1 VSENST
7 TEFPSQAIFAEA
19 CRLAELK
26 IRTFPVGGNRKPLGP
41 FGYNIASAN
50 PEKLQAW
57 FLGTDARLALRPSDA
72 QWVVFNV
79 PVSEVN
85 SQVVRELPRTRTVRT
100 PRGGLHLYYKTAKHL
115 GHASF
120 RGIKII
126 SDKGYVL
133 APPNPGYAVADDTEP
148 AELRSWIAEEI
159 QAPWKRP
166 RALRPS
172 EGKRM
177 PKITFWDEDHLLPH
191 SPAGAVAVLGAKR
204 GAHKTNLVLTWILD
218 AIAKGAKVV
227 YAAGEG
233 YHGVMTQRL
242 PAHAAARGVEL
253 ESLDEHLVIFDAV
266 PLLTNADSVSE
277 FISQIE
283 DEMPEV
289 DIIVIDTLATAT
301 AGTDENGSQ
310 FSGVLTD
317 NGSAGKIKNVFKAL
331 VLILAH
337 EGKVEGR
344 GIRGHSGTEGNADA
358 VLSLKCW
365 PQSGGLELKAEKI
378 KDGRDGFS
386 TFYQVPPKGSDE
398 VPVPRRIGLDDFNL
412 LTASERARAAA
423 AKKAKASADGEDTD
437 AGEAGEVETAE
448 TPKTNEQLIKEMG
461 ISRAKFYRQ
470 RKAERE
476 ARKCAQGPE
485 TAETV

>member
-1 VSENST
+1 VNENST
-7 TEFPSQAIFAEA
+7 GEWPSEAIFVEA
-19 CRLAELK
+19 RRLAELK

-50 PEKLQAW
+50 TEKLKAW
-57 FLGTDARLALRPSDA
+57 FRGTTARLALRPSDA

-79 PVSEVN
+79 PASQVN
-85 SQVVRELPRTRTVRT
+85 SQIVRELPRTRTIRT
-100 PRGGLHLYYKTAKHL
+100 PRGGLHLYYTTTKRL

-133 APPNPGYAVADDTEP
+133 TPPNPGYTVADNIEP
-148 AELRSWIAEEI
+148 TELRSWIAEEI

-172 EGKRM
+172 EGKKM
-177 PKITFWDEDHLLPH
+177 SKITFWDEDHLLPH
-191 SPAGAVAVLGAKR
+191 SPAGAIAVLGAKR

-242 PAHAAARGVEL
+242 PAHATARGVEL
-253 ESLDEHLVIFDAV
+253 ESLDDHLVIFDAV

-277 FISQIE
+277 FISQVE
-283 DEMPEV
+283 DEMPEA

-310 FSGVLTD
+310 FSGVITD

-358 VLSLKCW
+358 VLSLSCW

-378 KDGRDGFS
+378 KDGKDGFS

-398 VPVPRRIGLDDFNL
+398 VPVPRRISLDEFKA
-412 LTASERARAAA
+412 LTAAEKARARK
-423 AKKAKASADGEDTD
+423 AKKAKAGEE
-437 AGEAGEVETAE
+437 EAEEDETAE
-448 TPKTNEQLIKEMG
+448 TPKTNEQLIKEAG

-476 ARKCAQGPE
+476 AQARAQGPE